1 MRSVNIKYVPG
12 VDHLRG
18 FAATLILFY
27 HGFQFYTHNL
37 QHGGYGGYAEWP
49 KTNNPLLALVVE
61 GYSSVSLFMVL
72 SGFIFTY
79 GALGK
84 SILYRNFLV
93 NRLWRIFPL
102 FLFMLVC
109 GIAVFPKPYSFLG
122 FSQILLFQGNFP
134 GAPAFGAFTL
144 MAWAIAVEFQFYLVF
159 PFLIRFYER
168 YGVRYLFGVWAVFV
182 IFRILA
188 YLLEGTTREMAYFS
202 IIGRMDQFVFGML
215 SAIVFVRYRRFAEG
229 LKYAFPLSAALVLG
243 WMVYFNHLGGYPVQ
257 GKRWLIWPCVDG
269 FVWAF
274 FLLSYLP
281 ISHLVPRLI
290 SRVIAF
296 MGECSFSVYLLH
308 FLVLTILIVSKVVIR
323 FPTDAHTG
331 ALLNVALI
339 LLPLTYA
346 LSALTYL
353 VIEKPFLDLRRSY
366 LRSPPASSA
375 AAATESQP
383 ATGLAAAAPATP
395 AAE

>member
-18 FAATLILFY
+18 FAASLILFY
-27 HGFQFYTHNL
+27 HGFQFYSHYL
-37 QHGGYGGYAEWP
+37 RFGGYGFSDREWVR
-49 KTNNPLLALVVE
+49 TTSPLLAMVVE

-84 SILYRNFLV
+84 NIVYRNFLV

-102 FLFMLVC
+102 FVFMLVA
-109 GIAVFPKPYSFLG
+109 GIAVFPKTYSFLG

-144 MAWAIAVEFQFYLVF
+144 MAWAIAIEFQFYLVF
-159 PFLIRFYER
+159 PFLLRFYER
-168 YGVRYLFGVWAVFV
+168 YGLRYLFGVWAVCV

-188 YLLEGTTREMAYFS
+188 FLLEGATREMAYFS
-202 IIGRMDQFVFGML
+202 IIGRMDQFVLGML
-215 SAIVFVRYRRFAEG
+215 SGIVFVRYRRLAEG
-229 LKYAFPLSAALVLG
+229 LKWAFPVSVALVLG
-243 WMVYFNHLGGYPVQ
+243 WMIYFNQIGGYPIQ
-257 GKRWLIWPCVDG
+257 GKRWLAWPSVDG
-269 FVWAF
+269 LVWAL

-281 ISHLVPRLI
+281 LSRFVPQVI
-290 SRVIAF
+290 SRVIGF

-308 FLVLTILIVSKVVIR
+308 FLVLTILVASKYVIR
-323 FPTDAHTG
+323 FPTDVISG
-331 ALLNVALI
+331 ALLNTTLV
-339 LLPLTYA
+339 LLPITYG

-366 LRSPPASSA
+366 LQSPPVSA
-375 AAATESQP
+375 PPAEPQP
-383 ATGLAAAAPATP
+383 AVGLATAAPATP
-395 AAE
+395 AAK

>member
-37 QHGGYGGYAEWP
+37 AFGGYGFSDREWV
-49 KTNNPLLALVVE
+49 KTTSPLLALVVE

-84 SILYRNFLV
+84 SIVYRNFFV

-109 GIAVFPKPYSFLG
+109 GIAVFPKTYNFLG
-122 FSQILLFQGNFP
+122 LSQIMLFQGNFP

-159 PFLIRFYER
+159 PFLLRFYER
-168 YGVRYLFGVWAVFV
+168 YGVRYLFGVWAVCL

-188 YLLEGTTREMAYFS
+188 YLLEGATRDMAYFS
-202 IIGRMDQFVFGML
+202 IIGRLDQFVLGML
-215 SAIVFVRYRRFAEG
+215 AAIVFVRYRRVADA
-229 LKYAFPLSAALVLG
+229 LKWAFPVSVALVLG
-243 WMVYFNHLGGYPVQ
+243 WMVFFNHLGGYPVQ
-257 GKRWLIWPCVDG
+257 GKRWLIWPSVDG

-274 FLLSYLP
+274 FLITYLP
-281 ISHLVPRLI
+281 VSHFVPRPI
-290 SRVIAF
+290 SRVIGF

-308 FLVLTILIVSKVVIR
+308 FLVLTILIVSRYVIR
-323 FPTDAHTG
+323 FPTDTISG
-331 ALLNVALI
+331 ALLNVTLV
-339 LLPLTYA
+339 LLPITYG

-366 LRSPPASSA
+366 LKELPVPAA
-375 AAATESQP
+375 EPQP
-383 ATGLAAAAPATP
+383 AAGLAAAAPATP

>member
-1 MRSVNIKYVPG
+1 MRSVNIKYVAG

-37 QHGGYGGYAEWP
+37 VHGGYGGFADAEWP
-49 KTNNPLLALVVE
+49 KTTNPLVALVVE

-84 SILYRNFLV
+84 SIVYKNFFV

-102 FLFMLVC
+102 LIFMEVG
-109 GIAVFPKPYSFLG
+109 GIAVFPKAYSFLG

-144 MAWAIAVEFQFYLVF
+144 MVWAIAVEFQFYLVF
-159 PFLIRFYER
+159 PFLLRFYER
-168 YGVRYLFGVWAVFV
+168 YGVRYLFGVWAVCV
-182 IFRILA
+182 MLRILG
-188 YLLEGTTREMAYFS
+188 YLLEGATRDVAYFS

-215 SAIVFVRYRRFAEG
+215 AAIVFVRYRRVAEG
-229 LKYAFPLSAALVLG
+229 LKYAFPLSVALVLG
-243 WMVYFNHLGGYPVQ
+243 WMVYFNQIGGYPVP
-257 GKRWLIWPCVDG
+257 GKRWIIWPSVDG

-274 FLLSYLP
+274 FLVSYLP
-281 ISHLVPRLI
+281 LSRYVPRLI
-290 SRVIAF
+290 SRVIGF

-308 FLVLTILIVSKVVIR
+308 FLVLTILIVKKQVIH
-323 FPTDAHTG
+323 FPTDAYTG
-331 ALLNVALI
+331 ALLNSTLV
-339 LLPLTYA
+339 LLPITYA

-366 LRSPPASSA
+366 LQTRPASA
-375 AAATESQP
+375 PAAATEPEP
-383 ATGLAAAAPATP
+383 ATGLAAPATP
-395 AAE
+395 AAQ